1 MGQRRDFG
9 QTCGKC
15 PSCGSEYVPEMG
27 EGGGADCLNKG
38 ESKMWYVMQVYTGH
52 EAAVCRKCREEIVR
66 EEEEVFVPLAER
78 MTKIKGEWVLTKNRL
93 FPGYVFVET
102 ENIEDFH
109 VRLKQLR
116 VMTKVLTTGEYMT
129 PLYAEE
135 EAHLQRLLRDGYVAV
150 YSEGIMEGNRIVV
163 IEGALKGFEGRVK
176 KVLRH
181 KRLAV
186 LEMPLMGRT
195 VEVTVGLGIVERRQ
209 RGGE

>member
-1 MGQRRDFG
+1 
-9 QTCGKC
+9 
-15 PSCGSEYVPEMG
+15 
-27 EGGGADCLNKG
+27 
-38 ESKMWYVMQVYTGH
+38 
-52 EAAVCRKCREEIVR
+52 
-66 EEEEVFVPLAER
+66 
-78 MTKIKGEWVLTKNRL
+78 
-93 FPGYVFVET
+93 
-102 ENIEDFH
+102 
-109 VRLKQLR
+109 
-116 VMTKVLTTGEYMT
+116 MT